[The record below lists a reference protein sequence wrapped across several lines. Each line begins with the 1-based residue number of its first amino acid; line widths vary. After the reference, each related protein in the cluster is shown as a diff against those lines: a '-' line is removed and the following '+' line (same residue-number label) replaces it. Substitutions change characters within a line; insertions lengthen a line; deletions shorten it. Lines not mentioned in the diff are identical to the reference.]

1 MDQDYGRRSFLK
13 AAGLV
18 AAVGM
23 TGLAGCSGSGGTVT
37 GETPTGPKLAN
48 EPNYK
53 GYLDNVSNYDHTI
66 DLRDEDA
73 VTIGVGTKGNMG
85 DFGFEPAAAAV
96 APGTTVTWEWTGRGG
111 GHNVVASQGT
121 FNSGPPVEAA
131 GTTFEYTFDKPGVYT
146 YACEPH
152 EAMGMR
158 GAIFVALA
166 DAQASHEHDHEGR
179 GN

>member
-1 MDQDYGRRSFLK
+1 MDRSRRSFLK

-18 AAVGM
+18 TLAGM
-23 TGLAGCSGSGGTVT
+23 SGLAGCSGGQATAADVS
-37 GETPTGPKLAN
+37 GPKFAN

-53 GYLDNVSNYDHTI
+53 GYLDDTSNYDYTI
-66 DLRDEDA
+66 DLRAEDA
-73 VTIGVGTKGNMG
+73 VTIEVGAEGNMG
-85 DFGFEPAAAAV
+85 DFGFAPAAV
-96 APGTTVTWEWTGRGG
+96 AVSPGTRVTWEWTGRGG
-111 GHNVVASQGT
+111 THNVVASQGT

-152 EAMGMR
+152 EAMGMK

-166 DAQASHEHDHEGR
+166 DGGANAQVAHEHEE
-179 GN
+179 

>member
-1 MDQDYGRRSFLK
+1 MDPSRRTFLK
-13 AAGLV
+13 AAALV

-23 TGLAGCSGSGGTVT
+23 TGLAGCSGGQATAADVS
-37 GETPTGPKLAN
+37 GPKLAN

-53 GYLDNVSNYDHTI
+53 GYLDDTSNYDYTI
-66 DLRDEDA
+66 DLRYKDA

-85 DFGFEPAAAAV
+85 DFGFEPAAVAV

-111 GHNVVASQGT
+111 AHNVVASQGT

-131 GTTFEYTFDKPGVYT
+131 GTTFEYTFDKPGVYI

-152 EAMGMR
+152 EAMDMK
-158 GAIFVALA
+158 GAVFVALA
-166 DAQASHEHDHEGR
+166 EPTGGEDD
-179 GN
+179 